1 LTLEE
6 HERRTVK
13 TKMNKLIVW
22 NVLLLLLLACLIP
35 SPVTP
40 AVPTA
45 DFPSESEIGTLVA
58 ETAAAAVIQTSS
70 ALPSITPTGTRTRIP
85 SFTPT
90 STPTFIYL
98 LPTGTPVPS
107 YTPLVPVGYIIVN
120 GTITVD
126 ERLTGRPWTCL
137 VTGSTPPR
145 NEPVPAGKNF
155 YVTWTVMNTGTE
167 VWPNTGID
175 FIYDSGYRTEERPI
189 QDLWHSVSPGHSI
202 NLKVLFTAPK
212 KDGVHNSIWI
222 LKVGHKVFC
231 SMKIVFSVK

>member
-1 LTLEE
+1 
-6 HERRTVK
+6 VK
-13 TKMNKLIVW
+13 TRLNKYLYWCYFLI
-22 NVLLLLLLACLIP
+22 LLLACVMPTPPTQPPPTTIP
-35 SPVTP
+35 Q
-40 AVPTA
+40 A
-45 DFPSESEIGTLVA
+45 DLGTLVA
-58 ETAAAAVIQTSS
+58 ETAAVAVVQTSS

-107 YTPLVPVGYIIVN
+107 YTPIIPVGHIVVN

-145 NEPVPAGKNF
+145 DEPQAPGKDF
-155 YVTWTVMNTGTE
+155 YITWTVMNTGTE

-175 FIYDSGYRTEERPI
+175 FIYEAGYRTEQRPL
-189 QDLWHSVSPGHSI
+189 QDLWHSVASGHSI
-202 NLKVLFTAPK
+202 NLKVLLTAPNE
-212 KDGVHNSIWI
+212 GGTYNVIWV
-222 LKVGHKVFC
+222 LKVGNKEFCRMRNVFL
-231 SMKIVFSVK
+231 VK